1 MSYFPTDIPFMSEE
15 ELKANGIKVNCS
27 EKPNS
32 LKLKPCPFCGQ
43 VPHMYGMRR
52 RDYVDGKWAQ
62 AEGEEY
68 WVKPF
73 CLPWCYL
80 GEVSARAFRITEGIH
95 YKTPEAAAKAWN
107 RRAANERTD

>member
-1 MSYFPTDIPFMSEE
+1 MGWIKSDEGRKRRAAFDKEYREEMSKEE
-15 ELKANGIKVNCS
+15 
-27 EKPNS
+27 
-32 LKLKPCPFCGQ
+32 LKPCPFCGQ

-52 RDYVDGKWAQ
+52 RDYVNGEWAQ
-62 AEGEEY
+62 LEGEEY

-73 CLPWCYL
+73 CSPWCYL

-107 RRAANERTD
+107 RRAKNDII